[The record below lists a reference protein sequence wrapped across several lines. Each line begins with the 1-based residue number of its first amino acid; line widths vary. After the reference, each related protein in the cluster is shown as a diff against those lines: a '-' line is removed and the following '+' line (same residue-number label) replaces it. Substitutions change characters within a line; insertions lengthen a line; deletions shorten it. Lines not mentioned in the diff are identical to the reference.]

1 MTKLNVNFN
10 YNAWDEYLEW
20 KKEDKK
26 TSKKIDGLIR
36 DCQRHPFTGKGKPEP
51 LKANLSGTWS
61 RKINH
66 KDRMVYSVTAT
77 ELQIWQLKYHY
88 SKGSL
93 SNPVDRE

>member
-26 TSKKIDGLIR
+26 TSKKIDSLIK

-51 LKANLSGTWS
+51 LKANLSGAWS
-61 RKINH
+61 RQINH
-66 KDRMVYSVTAT
+66 KNRMVYSVTAT

-88 SKGSL
+88 SK
-93 SNPVDRE
+93 

>member
-61 RKINH
+61 RKSQSQRSYGLFSYGN
-66 KDRMVYSVTAT
+66 RTSNMAT
-77 ELQIWQLKYHY
+77 KI
-88 SKGSL
+88 SL
-93 SNPVDRE
+93 F